1 MNYQTM
7 DIKLDDVDLTVYYTY
22 DVEQDPYGTG
32 DSPTSYDVTIARVEV
47 AASDADIYCLL
58 SNEALHDIEQ
68 QIIEVE
74 QDE

>member
-1 MNYQTM
+1 MNYQIM

-22 DVEQDPYGTG
+22 EVEQDPYGTG
-32 DSPTSYDVTIARVEV
+32 DSPTSYDVSIARVEV
-47 AASDADIYCLL
+47 AGTDADIYCLL